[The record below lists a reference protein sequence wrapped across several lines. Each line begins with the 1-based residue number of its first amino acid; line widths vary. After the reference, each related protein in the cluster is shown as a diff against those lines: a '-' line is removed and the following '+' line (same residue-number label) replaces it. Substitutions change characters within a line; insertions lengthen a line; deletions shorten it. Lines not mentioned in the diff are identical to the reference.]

1 IRGRLIQVKA
11 VVIGLEYCFLHVDL
25 LLENE
30 ICTANARA
38 MGTRQADTF
47 RRHSHRFQTST
58 VTGASIGEGLA
69 VHRNMMSATNIV
81 WNNAGSTIDDSG
93 GNETRPLNT
102 AYHPRIHA

>member
-1 IRGRLIQVKA
+1 
-11 VVIGLEYCFLHVDL
+11 
-25 LLENE
+25 
-30 ICTANARA
+30 
-38 MGTRQADTF
+38 
-47 RRHSHRFQTST
+47 

-69 VHRNMMSATNIV
+69 VHRNVMSATNIV